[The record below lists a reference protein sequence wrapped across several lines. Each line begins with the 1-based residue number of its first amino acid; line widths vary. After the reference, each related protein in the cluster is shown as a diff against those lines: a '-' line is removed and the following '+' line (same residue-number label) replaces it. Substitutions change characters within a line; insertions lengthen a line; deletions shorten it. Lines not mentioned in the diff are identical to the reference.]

1 METENMN
8 KDLAVQDGADVQ
20 NPSKEEHKGWFGRAK
35 DKVVAT
41 CERHPKIV
49 KGVKI
54 AVIGLIGLVGGLY
67 CANELAKRSESSEE
81 GSEET
86 AGIDIPWSNEEEN
99 PESEEAEVVD
109 DYPEE

>member
-1 METENMN
+1 METENKN
-8 KDLAVQDGADVQ
+8 KDLAAQDADVQ
-20 NPSKEEHKGWFGRAK
+20 NPSSKEERKGWFGRAK

-49 KGVKI
+49 KGAKI
-54 AVIGLIGLVGGLY
+54 VVIGLIGLVGGLY
-67 CANELAKRSESSEE
+67 CANELAKRSESSE

-109 DYPEE
+109 PEE